1 MLWGSRYRCSEI
13 GTIGTRPPPRPPP
26 SSSSWRRATSHS
38 IDMIRVAQKRATG
51 EPLRVPVVCKRD
63 VGEFHTPATASECTV
78 ASRVARR
85 LGMSTRPSK
94 SKHRIPQ
101 EDRTHRGCDLQAAAP
116 ARHGTARRVR
126 PRRVGSLRRAAP
138 RSSDTRAQTSEAGR
152 RERLR
157 VPAVC
162 KRGTGE
168 SHAPATRS
176 GCTVTS
182 RSESWRRRASRRLG
196 VSTKP
201 SESKRVRAPRG
212 TRGPHAPR
220 LRSAS
225 RSTSA
230 AQRSID
236 RYARTG
242 ERGVAAAA
250 AARASSRAGGA

>member
-1 MLWGSRYRCSEI
+1 
-13 GTIGTRPPPRPPP
+13 
-26 SSSSWRRATSHS
+26 
-38 IDMIRVAQKRATG
+38 
-51 EPLRVPVVCKRD
+51 
-63 VGEFHTPATASECTV
+63 
-78 ASRVARR
+78 
-85 LGMSTRPSK
+85 MSTRPSK
-94 SKHRIPQ
+94 SKHRVPQ

-201 SESKRVRAPRG
+201 SESKRVRAPHG
-212 TRGPHAPR
+212 ARGPHAPR

-225 RSTSA
+225 RGTSA
-230 AQRSID
+230 AQRRVRSI
-236 RYARTG
+236 RAHR
-242 ERGVAAAA
+242 
-250 AARASSRAGGA
+250 RASEGWRRRREPLRVLVARKAGGVGQLCSTRLPLCV